1 MEKKGKWATIG
12 RLGHKGRGVSISQ
25 LLNSRQIT
33 RDEAVAMV
41 GDKIAYDFDQEL
53 KIAGNRLQ
61 RIGEQQYLAQAGKA
75 FVKIELVNS
84 LVYQDTYELSDNGLR
99 YLRARIEYA
108 ATDIYHDGND
118 EFAI

>member
-25 LLNSRQIT
+25 LLTSRQIT

-41 GDKIAYDFDQEL
+41 GDKIVDDFDQEL

-75 FVKIELVNS
+75 FVKIELVNMPLLTS
-84 LVYQDTYELSDNGLR
+84 IMTAMTNLPFEASNKKL
-99 YLRARIEYA
+99 
-108 ATDIYHDGND
+108 
-118 EFAI
+118 